1 MHHAESAEYP
11 CLAPKG
17 PKKALNPV
25 HLIQPLNS
33 AIQNSFIF
41 YYTIALF
48 AFCFIKVTNIS
59 DRGALE
65 MSPLILSTLFGGII
79 SWLVYQ
85 SIQAHALYKVCWT
98 LLMKLN
104 RDNTDKTDISL
115 LIVRSEFRCPAWLWS
130 GSETS
135 KLVAAGDRSSDPNL
149 DSRL

>member
-1 MHHAESAEYP
+1 
-11 CLAPKG
+11 
-17 PKKALNPV
+17 
-25 HLIQPLNS
+25 
-33 AIQNSFIF
+33 
-41 YYTIALF
+41 
-48 AFCFIKVTNIS
+48 
-59 DRGALE
+59 
-65 MSPLILSTLFGGII
+65 MSLLILSTLFGGII

-104 RDNTDKTDISL
+104 RDNTDKTDISF